1 MIVQQPTAKN
11 ELQNVIPYVGKSL
24 LSDAASHKNDNASK
38 KFSLINRLQTTLD
51 VQEIF
56 NIFSKALADQV
67 DQDGMNYT
75 GNEYTGIISLG
86 RAKRSKLSYSLKAD
100 GQSVGEIQIFRTK
113 KFTQEE
119 IVIVEDYIAILYYPL
134 RNAIMYSQ
142 ALQSALRDPL
152 TKLHNR
158 AMLEQHLARESQL
171 AQRHEDEFSMIMIDV
186 DKFKDIND
194 EYGHQAGDA
203 ILCKLADIMREYGR
217 SSDMLFRFAGDEF
230 VITLR
235 KTSTIGAQMLANR
248 IRKAVE
254 NARVEYKGNILS
266 LSISMG
272 VASLKYGETTDEL
285 FARADQALYQA
296 KEGGRNQVCA

>member
-1 MIVQQPTAKN
+1 MIVQQPAVKK
-11 ELQNVIPYVGKSL
+11 ELHNVIPYVGKDLLIDVPDYKDDSASRKYSL
-24 LSDAASHKNDNASK
+24 M
-38 KFSLINRLQTTLD
+38 NRLQTTLD

-56 NIFSKALADQV
+56 EIFSKALAELV
-67 DQDGMNYT
+67 GHDGLTYT

-86 RAKRSKLSYSLKAD
+86 RTKRAKLNYTLRAE
-100 GQSVGEIQIFRTK
+100 GQTLGEIKIFRTK
-113 KFTQEE
+113 KFDENE
-119 IVIVEDYIAILYYPL
+119 VIMVEDYISLLYYPL
-134 RNAIMYSQ
+134 RNAMMYSQ

-171 AQRHEDEFSMIMIDV
+171 AQRHEDDFSMIMIDV
-186 DKFKDIND
+186 DKFKEIND

-235 KTSTIGAQMLANR
+235 KTTTAGAQMLANR

-272 VASLKYGETTDEL
+272 VASLKCGETTEEL

>member
-1 MIVQQPTAKN
+1 MIVQQPTVKK
-11 ELQNVIPYVGKSL
+11 ELHNVIPYVGKNIFTET
-24 LSDAASHKNDNASK
+24 SDEKSDSGSQ
-38 KFSLINRLQTTLD
+38 KFSLMNRLQTTLD

-56 NIFSKALADQV
+56 DIFSKALAELV
-67 DQDGMNYT
+67 GQDGITYT

-86 RAKRSKLSYSLKAD
+86 RTKRAKLTYNLKAD
-100 GQSVGEIQIFRTK
+100 GQSLGEIKLFRTK
-113 KFTQEE
+113 KFTHKE
-119 IVIVEDYIAILYYPL
+119 VAIVEDYIGLLYYPL
-134 RNAIMYSQ
+134 RNSIMYSQ
-142 ALQSALRDPL
+142 ALQSALKDPL

-186 DKFKDIND
+186 DKFKEVND

-235 KTSTIGAQMLANR
+235 KTTTLGAQMLANR

-272 VASLKYGETTDEL
+272 VASLKIGETTEEL

>member
-1 MIVQQPTAKN
+1 MIVQQPTAKK
-11 ELQNVIPYVGKSL
+11 ELHNVIPYVGKNL
-24 LSDAASHKNDNASK
+24 LTDVADNKNDSASQ
-38 KFSLINRLQTTLD
+38 KFSLMNRLQTTLD

-56 NIFSKALADQV
+56 EIFSKALAELV
-67 DQDGMNYT
+67 GQDGITYT

-86 RAKRSKLSYSLKAD
+86 RTKRAKLTYTLKAD
-100 GQSVGEIQIFRTK
+100 GQSLGEIQVYRTK
-113 KFTQEE
+113 KFTEQE
-119 IVIVEDYIAILYYPL
+119 IVIVEDYISLLYYPL

-142 ALQSALRDPL
+142 ALQSALKDPL

-171 AQRHEDEFSMIMIDV
+171 AQRHEDDFSMIMIDV
-186 DKFKDIND
+186 DKFKEVND

-235 KTSTIGAQMLANR
+235 KTTTLGAQMLANR
-248 IRKAVE
+248 IRQAVE
-254 NARVEYKGNILS
+254 KARVEYKGNILA

-272 VASLKYGETTDEL
+272 VASLKVGETTEEL